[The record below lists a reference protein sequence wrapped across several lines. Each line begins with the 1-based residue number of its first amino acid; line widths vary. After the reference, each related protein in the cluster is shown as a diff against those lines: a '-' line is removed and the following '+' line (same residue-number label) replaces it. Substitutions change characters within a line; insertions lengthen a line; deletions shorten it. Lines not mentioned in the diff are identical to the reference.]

1 MLANVIFL
9 WKLVPNGIHRE
20 ASADGLLR
28 KGWLDRVSLDLV

>member
-20 ASADGLLR
+20 ASADGPFEER
-28 KGWLDRVSLDLV
+28 LVG